1 MMIRYYKDAPVYYFS
16 NAAKQ
21 LKTKMQHHISNTKV
35 QIILNKCE
43 FSDEALEYRTIIN
56 ATIVWDLM
64 FWYNVLNVMSSL
76 PTKD

>member
-21 LKTKMQHHISNTKV
+21 LKTISNTKV

>member
-1 MMIRYYKDAPVYYFS
+1 MMIRYHKDAPVYYFS

-21 LKTKMQHHISNTKV
+21 LKTKM

-56 ATIVWDLM
+56 ATIEWDLM
-64 FWYNVLNVMSSL
+64 FW
-76 PTKD
+76 